1 MRDAS
6 KPSAKTIQAPLPN
19 AIVGLWLRE
28 HDPDPQG
35 RVCAKRVPVSA
46 RDKREAFAGRSSTK
60 TLDPDPIQSNRI
72 RICCAREQPGIS
84 RFIACLCR
92 QPNYRTDNRSHR
104 GPCWTPAALRQNA
117 KNKTPAPWA
126 IRSPG
131 RFLRRRPAA
140 KRPIGGLMAGSLTLL
155 RCGVVA
161 RQFKSTAPIR
171 LLASP
176 RVRPMAL
183 PVHAIEPRAITVS
196 PCAPVNRKPRIAPGL
211 SEARCL
217 LQGGVRAAFR
227 QVSS

>member
-1 MRDAS
+1 MRPNPPL
-6 KPSAKTIQAPLPN
+6 KRYRHLCCPTPSWDFGCESMIRT
-19 AIVGLWLRE
+19 R
-28 HDPDPQG
+28 
-35 RVCAKRVPVSA
+35 RVAFAQSGHRVSA

-72 RICCAREQPGIS
+72 RICCAREQPAIS

-104 GPCWTPAALRQNA
+104 GPSGHLPALRQNA

-140 KRPIGGLMAGSLTLL
+140 KQPTGGLMAGSLTLL
-155 RCGVVA
+155 RSGVGSSPA
-161 RQFKSTAPIR
+161 KSTAQANGPSQ

-176 RVRPMAL
+176 RVRPVAL
-183 PVHAIEPRAITVS
+183 PVHAIERRAITVS
-196 PCAPVNRKPRIAPGL
+196 PLCAD
-211 SEARCL
+211 
-217 LQGGVRAAFR
+217 Q
-227 QVSS
+227 

>member
-1 MRDAS
+1 MRPNLS
-6 KPSAKTIQAPLPN
+6 TKTIQAPLPN

-35 RVCAKRVPVSA
+35 RVCAKRVPVFA

-60 TLDPDPIQSNRI
+60 TSDPDPIQSNRI

-92 QPNYRTDNRSHR
+92 HVPNGQPISSWSF
-104 GPCWTPAALRQNA
+104 WTPAALRQNA

-131 RFLRRRPAA
+131 RFLRRGPAA
-140 KRPIGGLMAGSLTLL
+140 KRPIGGLMAGSNVLTASKSNAWRL
-155 RCGVVA
+155 RGFVRWPC
-161 RQFKSTAPIR
+161 RSTP
-171 LLASP
+171 SS
-176 RVRPMAL
+176 
-183 PVHAIEPRAITVS
+183 RAQSAVS
-196 PCAPVNRKPRIAPGL
+196 PCAPVNKKPRIAPGL